1 MGNVSKKILVVD
13 DELKI
18 VEVVKSYLEKSGYT
32 VIEAYSG
39 KEALNSFEKH
49 KPSLVIL
56 DLMLPDISGEEVCK
70 TLRKKSR
77 VPVIMLTAKIEEE
90 SVLEGL
96 NIGADD
102 YVTKPF
108 SPRQLVARVEAVLR
122 RSGDPLAPLS
132 CILSFNDDELVI
144 DTLKYE
150 VKRSGKPST

>member
-1 MGNVSKKILVVD
+1 MT
-13 DELKI
+13 ELKI

-90 SVLEGL
+90 SVLGR
-96 NIGADD
+96 
-102 YVTKPF
+102 P
-108 SPRQLVARVEAVLR
+108 
-122 RSGDPLAPLS
+122 
-132 CILSFNDDELVI
+132 
-144 DTLKYE
+144 
-150 VKRSGKPST
+150 